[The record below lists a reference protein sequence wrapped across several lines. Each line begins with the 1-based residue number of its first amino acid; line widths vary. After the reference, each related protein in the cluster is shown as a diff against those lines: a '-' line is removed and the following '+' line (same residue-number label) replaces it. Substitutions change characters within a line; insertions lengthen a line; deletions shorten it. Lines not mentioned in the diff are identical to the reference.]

1 MRYDTPIYFQKI
13 TQTYNTSTGDY
24 DDDVNEV
31 KRFANVTD
39 AGTSTV
45 SINFGKLKQ
54 GSKLIRLQTPY
65 NDGFD
70 SIRIGTKAY
79 RLNTSTSLGAKST
92 LVVNEV
98 M

>member
-1 MRYDTPIYFQKI
+1 MRYDTQIYFQKV
-13 TQTYNTSTGDY
+13 TQTYNTNTGDY
-24 DDDVNEV
+24 DEDVTEV
-31 KRFANVTD
+31 KKFANVTD
-39 AGTSTV
+39 AGTSTA

-54 GSKLIRLQTPY
+54 GSKVIRLQTPY
-65 NDGFD
+65 SDGFD
-70 SIRIGTKAY
+70 GIRIGTKTY

>member
-13 TQTYNTSTGDY
+13 TQTYNASTGDY
-24 DDDVNEV
+24 DEDVTEV
-31 KRFANVTD
+31 KRFANMTD
-39 AGTSTV
+39 AGASTA

-54 GSKLIRLQTPY
+54 GSKVIRLQTPY
-65 NDGFD
+65 EDGFD
-70 SIRIGTKAY
+70 GIRIGTKTY
-79 RLNTSTSLGAKST
+79 RLNTSTSLGTKST